1 MCNPSEKHAEN
12 AGHQNVIV
20 WMGRQDYHDRGRSIV
35 LTVATWN
42 INSIRMRLPRLVAWL
57 ERRKPTVVCLQEI
70 KVVSEDFPAGPLE
83 ALGYRCLV
91 HGQKTYNG
99 VAILS
104 LLPEADLIRSLPG
117 DPANAESRLLAAAIG
132 GTHIIDIYAP
142 NGQTVGSE
150 KYAYKLDWYRRLRVF
165 LDGHDSQSEVLLCGD
180 FNVAPEDRDV
190 WDPEQWRG
198 QILFSD
204 LEKDALRNIV
214 AWGFTDALRA
224 HHPEGGLYTWW
235 DYRAGAFHRGWGMR
249 IDHILVS
256 APLARRCVAVEIDRD
271 ERKGEKPS
279 DHAPVIA
286 TFE

>member
-1 MCNPSEKHAEN
+1 ML
-12 AGHQNVIV
+12 
-20 WMGRQDYHDRGRSIV
+20 M
-35 LTVATWN
+35 VATWN
-42 INSIRMRLPRLVAWL
+42 INSVRMRLPRLLAWL

-70 KVVSEDFPAGPLE
+70 KVVDEEFPAAPIE

-91 HGQKTYNG
+91 RGQKTYNG

-104 LLPEADLIRSLPG
+104 LPPATAVVRSMPG
-117 DPANAESRLLAAAIG
+117 DGADAESRLLAAAIDG
-132 GTHIIDIYAP
+132 VRIINIYAP
-142 NGQTVGSE
+142 NGQDVGTE
-150 KYAYKLDWYRRLRVF
+150 KYAYKLSWYGRLRAM
-165 LDGHDSQSEVLLCGD
+165 LNALRPEDQVLICGD

-190 WDPEQWRG
+190 WDPEKWRG

-204 LEKDALRNIV
+204 PEKAVLRDIV

-235 DYRAGAFHRGWGMR
+235 DYRMGAFHRGWGMR

-256 APLARRCVAVEIDRD
+256 DPLARRCVDVQIDRE

-286 TFE
+286 TFH